1 MYDHGGPIHLQREFF
16 LTNGGGTGYS
26 KSKESDEMCCVAGPF
41 LGRLRLPAF
50 EIPPAQGF

>member
-1 MYDHGGPIHLQREFF
+1 MVALFIESENFF
-16 LTNGGGTGYS
+16 KTNGGGTGFS